1 MNVLSF
7 ERQTAIIAALV
18 DGCSIR
24 ATERLTETHRD
35 TIMRLGVRVGQG
47 CAELHDAMMR
57 NLQVARL
64 ELDEAWSYVGK
75 KQARVTQEDGDEIGD
90 QYVFIGMASSAKA
103 IISYTVGRRNAANTR
118 AFAQDLRDRVLGRP
132 EISSDGFNCYPE
144 AIDRAFG
151 IDCTYGMVDKHYSTP
166 QSPEA
171 SRRYSPGNV
180 VSICKRN
187 VVGYPTRIST
197 SLVERQNLTLRMGQR
212 RFTRLTNAFSKKLE
226 NHCAAVSLYVAH
238 YNFCRVHEALRI
250 TPAMQLGIT
259 DHIWSIGELVDA
271 ALNGVLRSE
280 QVAA

>member
-171 SRRYSPGNV
+171 SRRYSPRKL
-180 VSICKRN
+180 VSIFKRN
-187 VVGYPTRIST
+187 VDGYPTRIST